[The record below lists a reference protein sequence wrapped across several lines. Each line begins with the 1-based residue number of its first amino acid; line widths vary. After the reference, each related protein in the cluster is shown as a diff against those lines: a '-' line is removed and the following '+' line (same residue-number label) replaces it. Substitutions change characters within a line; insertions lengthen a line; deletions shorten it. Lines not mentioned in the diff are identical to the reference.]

1 VSTKNEPMCDTCD
14 CCRDDKDAE
23 TCRCWNSESAAETC
37 VEMDIHASHSFHE
50 AKEKGTELTEIPT
63 LDYSSP
69 GLPDGCTMLL
79 GGDHGEHCFRFH
91 AKMHFSSPHE
101 CKHRKDLSHRCPMIQ
116 IGHMDCAED
125 RHDLLEQTITPKLDE
140 CVRAMQNS
148 SVIVVHDKTNLEQRK
163 SYLVPNNINMNSIT
177 FTPENKLVCRIE
189 GSEEQ
194 VEVDVDLWKD
204 SSCWNLIATKVMS
217 KWNDLCVGDLLRNG

>member
-1 VSTKNEPMCDTCD
+1 
-14 CCRDDKDAE
+14 
-23 TCRCWNSESAAETC
+23 
-37 VEMDIHASHSFHE
+37 MDIHASHSFHE